1 VKYTIEQSFK
11 PDAIGGW
18 AYFFRNHLDRI
29 ELPDKS
35 TVVMHFKSRQWMV
48 PSLFTQYV
56 GYQNIVCKKYMESVG
71 EQKASIHPI
80 GTGPYRHVEGKEG
93 DYHRFEAVANHW
105 RHPSERLPL
114 PRCQE
119 IEPPLR
125 EQAPGHLTACHLY
138 DT

>member
-1 VKYTIEQSFK
+1 
-11 PDAIGGW
+11 
-18 AYFFRNHLDRI
+18 
-29 ELPDKS
+29 
-35 TVVMHFKSRQWMV
+35 M
-48 PSLFTQYV
+48 
-56 GYQNIVCKKYMESVG
+56 G

-105 RHPSERLPL
+105 RHPPSGCRFH